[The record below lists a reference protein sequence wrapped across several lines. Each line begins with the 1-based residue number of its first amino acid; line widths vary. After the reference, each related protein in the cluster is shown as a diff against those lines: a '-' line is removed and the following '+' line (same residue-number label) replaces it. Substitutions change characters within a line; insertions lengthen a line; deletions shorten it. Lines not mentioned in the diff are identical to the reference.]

1 MKEKKTLV
9 FHNRRSKIICK
20 TEKSRNINT
29 CLLFINGVN
38 TKKKLKELR
47 VVVFGKVYGRTAVFL
62 NKPYKK
68 VNHVKV

>member
-1 MKEKKTLV
+1 MLV
-9 FHNRRSKIICK
+9 VYKWGKH
-20 TEKSRNINT
+20 
-29 CLLFINGVN
+29 

-47 VVVFGKVYGRTAVFL
+47 IVVFGKVYGRTAVFL